1 MFKEKCQ
8 TLENYSIVCVSKCS
22 NATIWGICVILI
34 QSMGKSLPVSKPTD
48 KIWLLWDQ
56 QRFFFLQSVGGK
68 SKYAS
73 KIICLAFV
81 VHINKNRVHV
91 IVPDIIILNQPLNQ
105 FLPTISTLELK
116 EVILPFSFFF
126 LLFKHFVW
134 TGFTRIGTGQLVF
147 MISVSSAWWIVDWT
161 IKKCTHP
168 TFSNCNSIP
177 MPWLQISE
185 IRSNTGIKWISCVFD
200 CEEATAMLH
209 PC

>member
-8 TLENYSIVCVSKCS
+8 TLENYAIVCVSKCS

-126 LLFKHFVW
+126 F
-134 TGFTRIGTGQLVF
+134 
-147 MISVSSAWWIVDWT
+147 
-161 IKKCTHP
+161 
-168 TFSNCNSIP
+168 FSNI
-177 MPWLQISE
+177 LFEQALLE
-185 IRSNTGIKWISCVFD
+185 
-200 CEEATAMLH
+200 
-209 PC
+209 

>member
-1 MFKEKCQ
+1 M
-8 TLENYSIVCVSKCS
+8 
-22 NATIWGICVILI
+22 
-34 QSMGKSLPVSKPTD
+34 
-48 KIWLLWDQ
+48 
-56 QRFFFLQSVGGK
+56 
-68 SKYAS
+68 
-73 KIICLAFV
+73 
-81 VHINKNRVHV
+81 V
-91 IVPDIIILNQPLNQ
+91 IVRSTTVLLSSISRWEKQVCFQDNLSSFCCSHQQEQSPRHCARYNYLKSTIKSISAYNFYFRIKRSDIA
-105 FLPTISTLELK
+105 FL
-116 EVILPFSFFF
+116 FFF